1 MKAKVITITREFG
14 SGGRTIGKRTAEKLG
29 YDFYDWNLVTEIA
42 KESGFAPS
50 FVEENLE
57 DAQNYVPW
65 LFSLQSA
72 GNDLSDQLF
81 AAQRKVILDLAEKGN
96 CVIVGRCADYILRK
110 RSDTLSCFVWAHK
123 EAKKK
128 RIVEEYGETEVKI
141 DKRMKDKDK
150 KRKAHYE
157 YYTSRKWGKAFYYDL
172 CLDSGILG
180 IENCVSTIV
189 SLAENFPG
197 IQRENED

>member
-14 SGGRTIGKRTAEKLG
+14 SGGRTIGKLAAEKLG

-42 KESGFAPS
+42 KESGFAPA

-57 DAQNYVPW
+57 DSQHFHPW
-65 LFSLQSA
+65 LFNIQSV
-72 GNDLSDQLF
+72 GTDLSDQLF
-81 AAQRKVILDLAEKGN
+81 AAQRRVILDLAEKGN

-110 RSDTLSCFVWAHK
+110 RNDTLSCFVWAHK

-180 IENCVSTIV
+180 IENCVSIIV

-197 IQRENED
+197 IQRESED